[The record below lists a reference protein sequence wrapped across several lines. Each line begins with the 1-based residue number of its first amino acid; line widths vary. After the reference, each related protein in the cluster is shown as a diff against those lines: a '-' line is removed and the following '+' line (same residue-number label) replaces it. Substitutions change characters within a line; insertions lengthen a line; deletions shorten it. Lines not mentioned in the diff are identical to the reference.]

1 MGDREW
7 DGRATGKGRGCGGR
21 RMECGVRN
29 RCSIGGERR
38 KRRRATK
45 VTSAGEGK
53 ACPLGRTAMRPL
65 RTEDPSAGP
74 GDEANLYEGR
84 LDNKVTD
91 AVT

>member
-1 MGDREW
+1 M
-7 DGRATGKGRGCGGR
+7 
-21 RMECGVRN
+21 
-29 RCSIGGERR
+29 
-38 KRRRATK
+38 
-45 VTSAGEGK
+45 TSAGEGK